1 MKENKKILIV
11 CSVIGALLLLVL
23 IVSVSSNGLSDVES
37 KIYTAVSNSKPDFKS
52 PSSVTVQEVHICGDY
67 AKVNIGATNSYG
79 AMVSSDYV
87 MYIGKELTPE
97 GKVIDDFYWLRD
109 GNLKSS
115 NVSSNGTS
123 QTRILS
129 LKKFEM
135 EVSKEC
141 VDTMYDET
149 SNYNF
154 TEKQIKSIN
163 KKLLK

>member
-11 CSVIGALLLLVL
+11 CGVIGALLLLVL
-23 IVSVSSNGLSDVES
+23 IVAVSSNGLSDVES
-37 KIYTAVSNSKPDFKS
+37 KIYTAVSNSKSDFKS

-97 GKVIDDFYWLRD
+97 GKVIDYYWLRD

-115 NVSSNGTS
+115 NVNSNSTS
-123 QTRILS
+123 QARILS
-129 LKKFEM
+129 LKKFEL

-149 SNYNF
+149 INYNF
-154 TEKQIKSIN
+154 TEKQINSIN
-163 KKLLK
+163 KKLSK